1 MAKKFEMLTQYIP
14 QLKGDKFGEW
24 IIDRENDGTEEHPI
38 QMPFVSYSQ
47 IVDSFIDS
55 VYQFMESNKDMQLNR
70 YGDILKEN
78 GLEWN
83 YDAMSKAN
91 VSSLNS
97 QCIIALIVGA
107 IRAERFC
114 DGALLN
120 FFKEECILKWLER
133 LNAIDAE

>member
-38 QMPFVSYSQ
+38 QMPFVSYSE
-47 IVDSFIDS
+47 IVYSFIDS
-55 VYQFMESNKDMQLNR
+55 VCKFMESNKDMQLNR

-83 YDAMSKAN
+83 YEAHN
-91 VSSLNS
+91 V
-97 QCIIALIVGA
+97 
-107 IRAERFC
+107 RT
-114 DGALLN
+114 
-120 FFKEECILKWLER
+120 
-133 LNAIDAE
+133 